1 MAFTNDNFVVGNSVV
16 AVVGSHPVGNLL
28 EGDSPVDLEVAVA
41 PLASA
46 VDHLA
51 FAAASAFDIAA
62 SFGSIGNTVV
72 GSMGDTKKTDSRQL
86 KNTSKRKALEP
97 KTTIVFSLQPY
108 ATGNNVNVLFTSFC
122 PVYFRKL

>member
-16 AVVGSHPVGNLL
+16 AVVGSHPVGNLP

-86 KNTSKRKALEP
+86 KNTSKRKALDHS
-97 KTTIVFSLQPY
+97 I
-108 ATGNNVNVLFTSFC
+108 
-122 PVYFRKL
+122 